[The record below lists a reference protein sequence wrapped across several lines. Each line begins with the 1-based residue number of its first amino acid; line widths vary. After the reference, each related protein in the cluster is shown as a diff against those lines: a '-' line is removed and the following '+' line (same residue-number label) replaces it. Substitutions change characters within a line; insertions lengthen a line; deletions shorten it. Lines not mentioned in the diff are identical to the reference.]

1 VSSQRDEHSPVEPV
15 EDVVIARVVKARGIR
30 GEVACVVET
39 DFPERFLSLEQVTA
53 WMPDDR
59 RLKLSVENQ
68 WFHKDRVIL
77 KFEGYDTMTAAQNL
91 AGARLVIAEADLEPL
106 AEGQFFEHQVIGSV
120 AVTLDGR
127 KLGRVTKVMRTG
139 GTDVLVVESDDLR
152 EQLIPFADD
161 ICIEVDVGAKR
172 ITIDPPDGLLDL

>member
-1 VSSQRDEHSPVEPV
+1 MNSPRDEHST
-15 EDVVIARVVKARGIR
+15 EDVVIARIVKARGIR
-30 GEVACVVET
+30 GEVACAVET
-39 DFPERFLSLEQVTA
+39 DFPERFLSLEQVTV

-59 RLKLSVENQ
+59 RLRLSVENQ

-91 AGARLVIAEADLEPL
+91 AGGRLVISEAELEPL
-106 AEGQFFEHQVIGSV
+106 PEGQFFEHQVIGSV
-120 AVTLDGR
+120 AETLDGR
-127 KLGRVTKVMRTG
+127 QLGLVTKVMRTG
-139 GTDVLVVESDDLR
+139 GTDVLVVQNDDGR

-161 ICIEVDVGAKR
+161 ICTEVDVRAKR

>member
-1 VSSQRDEHSPVEPV
+1 MRSPQNEQSPV

-30 GEVACVVET
+30 GEVACIVET
-39 DFPERFLSLEQVTA
+39 DFPERFLKLEQVTV

-59 RLKLSVENQ
+59 RLRLNIENQ

-91 AGARLVIAEADLEPL
+91 AGGRLVIAEADLEPL
-106 AEGQFFEHQVIGSV
+106 ADGQFFEHHVVGSV
-120 AVTLDGR
+120 AVTIDGL
-127 KLGRVTKVMRTG
+127 KVGRVTKVMRTG
-139 GTDVLVVESDDLR
+139 GTDVLVLESDDGR
-152 EQLIPFADD
+152 ELLIPFADE
-161 ICIEVDVGAKR
+161 ICTDVDVRAKR

>member
-1 VSSQRDEHSPVEPV
+1 MSNPRDEHSPT

-30 GEVACVVET
+30 GEVACVIET
-39 DFPERFLSLEQVTA
+39 DFPERFLALEQITV
-53 WMPDDR
+53 WMPDDTR
-59 RLKLSVENQ
+59 IRLSVENQ

-91 AGARLVIAEADLEPL
+91 SGGRLVIAEADLEPL
-106 AEGQFFEHQVIGSV
+106 GEGQFFEHQVIGSV
-120 AVTLDGR
+120 AVTLEGGT
-127 KLGRVTKVMRTG
+127 LGRVTKVMRTG
-139 GTDVLVVESDDLR
+139 GTDVLVVRSDDGR

-161 ICIEVDVGAKR
+161 ICPDVDVGAKR